1 MSFRT
6 VGRRGYDKLFSKNYT
21 GYVTNLGLDLWLRL
35 KEPSG
40 NPVNSG
46 GLSLTITQANCTHA
60 QTGKL
65 GVSEAYDF
73 NGTTSVITI
82 TNHATLANMSTQKW
96 GFLYFQDTVGEAS
109 AARWFNWG
117 NGGAANVNY
126 LGNVATNKIDCVINL
141 DGTDARAIT
150 AQTDSI
156 LNNWQWVFVDYDH
169 NNTLGNG
176 KRIRIFQGLNKQLTQ
191 LTLLTNNAGV
201 GNTIAMADN
210 LGIGNGVNAN
220 LTLDARLDEVF
231 CKASSLWTLSEMQ
244 SIINLSGV

>member
-1 MSFRT
+1 MAFRT
-6 VGRRGYDKLFSKNYT
+6 VARRGYDKLFTKNYT
-21 GYVTNLGLDLWLRL
+21 GYITNLGLDLWLRL
-35 KEPSG
+35 REPSG

-82 TNHATLANMSTQKW
+82 TNQATLANMTTQKW
-96 GFLYFQDTVGEAS
+96 GFLYFQDTVGEAT
-109 AARWFNWG
+109 AGRWFNWG

-141 DGTDARAIT
+141 NTTDARSISV
-150 AQTDSI
+150 QTDSI
-156 LNNWQWVFVDYDH
+156 LNNWQWVFVDYD
-169 NNTLGNG
+169 NDNVLGNG
-176 KRIRIFQGLNKQLTQ
+176 KRIRIFQGLNKNLNLLSLT
-191 LTLLTNNAGV
+191 TNQAGV
-201 GNTIAMADN
+201 GTPIAMADN
-210 LGIGNGVNAN
+210 LGIGNAVNAT
-220 LTLDARLDEVF
+220 LTLDARIDEVF